1 MLGALDSPYGYSTPA
16 LSRAGS
22 VTPNSMDQTV
32 PLWAKY
38 TVTGKCGEGAYG
50 SVLRAQCR
58 FTGKVVAIK
67 KMLTHA
73 DESITSSTIR
83 EIMISK
89 TLTEAAKRKDFPF
102 IVRQLEL
109 FNDEEASFMV
119 MEYFTLDLCGFMHE
133 HRNAMPY
140 KTTKH
145 IMLQLML
152 AIIFIQERGYIHR
165 DLKPSNIMVASS
177 PSGVQIKLIDFGLG
191 RETPIVHKPY
201 SPQVQTIIYRAPEV
215 LLQKAAS
222 VGALKVYD
230 NAIDVWSA
238 GCIFAELVGGS
249 PLFYSPTEIGVRSL
263 VIQTL
268 GKPAQDDFQGF
279 EPESDAIKMAGN
291 QNPKMSLDARF
302 PAFSEQDP
310 DGMHLMKQMFLYSP
324 KKRIWAYDSISHP
337 YFKELHSEYTKYIQ
351 DYI

>member
-1 MLGALDSPYGYSTPA
+1 MESS
-16 LSRAGS
+16 
-22 VTPNSMDQTV
+22 V

-67 KMLTHA
+67 KMLTH
-73 DESITSSTIR
+73 DEESITASTIR

-102 IVRQLEL
+102 IVRMLEL
-109 FNDEEASFMV
+109 YHDDEASFMV
-119 MEYFTLDLCGFMHE
+119 MEYYTLDLSGFIQE
-133 HRNAMPY
+133 HRNGVPC
-140 KTTKH
+140 KTTKN

-152 AIIFIQERGYIHR
+152 AIIFIQERGYMHR

-177 PSGVQIKLIDFGLG
+177 PSGIQIKLIDFGLG
-191 RETPIVHKPY
+191 RETPIRHKPY
-201 SPQVQTIIYRAPEV
+201 SPAVQTILYRAPEV
-215 LLQKAAS
+215 LLQKTKG

-238 GCIFAELVGGS
+238 GCIFSELVLGS
-249 PLFYSPTEIGVRSL
+249 PIFFSQTEIGVRTQ

-268 GKPAQDDFQGF
+268 GKPADDDFQGF
-279 EPESDAIKMAGN
+279 EPESDAIKMAGT
-291 QNPKMSLDARF
+291 QKPEKSLEARF
-302 PAFSEQDP
+302 PQFSVQEP
-310 DGMHLMKQMFLYSP
+310 HGLHLMKQMLLYSP
-324 KKRIWAYDSISHP
+324 KKRIWAYDSIRHP
-337 YFKELHSEYTKYIQ
+337 YFKELHLEYSKYIK